1 MKNTMK
7 FKKNYYQK
15 FDWVDKIYRIRG
27 PLKTRLNKIRL
38 DKNEKPDQHLSSLF
52 QKFKKIIKNEHL
64 TAYPET
70 EKLYQ
75 TLSKKI
81 NVDKKSI
88 VLTPGSDAG
97 IKACFDLCTTEKD
110 NVLTVNPTFAMVD
123 IYSKIKRVNQIKV
136 NYDKNLNLDTNKI
149 LNIVRRKNIA
159 LVIIANPNSPTGT
172 IIEEKKLINVIN
184 VCHKKKTIILI
195 DEAYY
200 GFCKTT
206 AIKLIK
212 KFPNLIISRTFS
224 KAFGLAGCRVGFL
237 VSNPVLALKL
247 YNLRP
252 MYEVNSIGLLL
263 ANEMLQKPAI
273 VKKYIK
279 DQEKGK
285 NYLISKLKQYKIP
298 YLDSYANFIH
308 INFFNKK
315 QIAERIFEKKNFLI
329 RGGLSISGLEN
340 YLRISL
346 APVKTMKKVFE
357 IIKKILIK
365 SNKNDYI
372 KYKKK
377 KYEN

>member
-75 TLSKKI
+75 SLSKKI

-172 IIEEKKLINVIN
+172 IIEEKKLINIIN
-184 VCHKKKTIILI
+184 VCPKKK
-195 DEAYY
+195 
-200 GFCKTT
+200 
-206 AIKLIK
+206 
-212 KFPNLIISRTFS
+212 
-224 KAFGLAGCRVGFL
+224 
-237 VSNPVLALKL
+237 
-247 YNLRP
+247 
-252 MYEVNSIGLLL
+252 
-263 ANEMLQKPAI
+263 Q
-273 VKKYIK
+273 
-279 DQEKGK
+279 
-285 NYLISKLKQYKIP
+285 
-298 YLDSYANFIH
+298 
-308 INFFNKK
+308 
-315 QIAERIFEKKNFLI
+315 
-329 RGGLSISGLEN
+329 
-340 YLRISL
+340 
-346 APVKTMKKVFE
+346 
-357 IIKKILIK
+357 
-365 SNKNDYI
+365 
-372 KYKKK
+372 
-377 KYEN
+377 